1 MSLAKLEIPSC
12 GNFPGRKIYFTM
24 IELLVA
30 CHPKLPAQQ
39 ERRTARSRSR
49 FTMIELLV
57 VITIISILA
66 AMLLPVLSNAREVAK
81 SIACINNQ
89 KQVASICFNYSE
101 DCAGWLPGSY
111 RPTLMWIIQGYDKGL
126 PESNWYAS
134 DGAGAPWNAVF
145 LCPSDKDSRNKL
157 KASSSPVRTRISY
170 GSNMAAFASNANKSN
185 PAATTI
191 SGTDGFFS
199 LGLLVHNIK
208 APSSIALTADC
219 GTGHASQKAF
229 LFLKDIGGTGNIFI
243 YNTNEFTYKRSGYW
257 GPILRHSGSKGYN
270 VSFFDGHCESYK
282 YPGYP
287 VSFCAQ
293 WVYLNK

>member
-1 MSLAKLEIPSC
+1 MRIAKSEIPGS
-12 GNFPGRKIYFTM
+12 GNFPGRKIYFTL
-24 IELLVA
+24 IELLACQGVA
-30 CHPKLPAQQ
+30 
-39 ERRTARSRSR
+39 RRAKRSIN
-49 FTMIELLV
+49 FTLIELLV
-57 VITIISILA
+57 VIAIIAILA
-66 AMLLPVLSNAREVAK
+66 AMLLPALSNAREAAK
-81 SIACINNQ
+81 SITCINNQ
-89 KQVASICFNYSE
+89 KQVASICLNYAE
-101 DCAGWLPGSY
+101 DYAGWLPGSAN
-111 RPTLMWIIQGYDKGL
+111 PSLMFMIQGYDKGI
-126 PESNWYAS
+126 PESQWPLS
-134 DGAGAPWNAVF
+134 TGTGAPWNAIF
-145 LCPSDKDSRNKL
+145 LCPSDKDSQNKL
-157 KASSSPVRTRISY
+157 NASSSPRLRISY
-170 GSNMAAFASNANKSN
+170 GSNMAAFASNANKSD

-287 VSFCAQ
+287 DSFCAQ